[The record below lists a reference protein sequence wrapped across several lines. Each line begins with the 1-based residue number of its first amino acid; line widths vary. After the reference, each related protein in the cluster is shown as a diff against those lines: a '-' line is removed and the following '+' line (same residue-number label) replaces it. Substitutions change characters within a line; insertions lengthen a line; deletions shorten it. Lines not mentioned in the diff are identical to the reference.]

1 MNTTARLKQKGKN
14 FEIIVDIDKALKY
27 KKGES
32 SQIDFLEIDQIFSD
46 HKKGFKA
53 SDADLKTAFGG
64 TDTYEIA
71 GQIVKKGEVLLTQE
85 HRDEERE
92 KKLKQIIELIVK
104 NAVDPKTGS
113 PHTPERIKS
122 AITQAHINI
131 KNTPIEEQM
140 SDIIDA
146 ISKIIPIKVETKR
159 VKIIIP
165 AMHTGKAYGVAS
177 KYKEKEDWLSNGDL
191 EIVVSVPAGLIM
203 DFYDKLNNVTHGS
216 AVTEEIK
223 GN

>member
-53 SDADLKTAFGG
+53 SDADLKT
-64 TDTYEIA
+64 
-71 GQIVKKGEVLLTQE
+71 
-85 HRDEERE
+85 
-92 KKLKQIIELIVK
+92 
-104 NAVDPKTGS
+104 GS

-146 ISKIIPIKVETKR
+146 ISKIIPIKVETKK